1 MLPEK
6 TCVAFFG
13 NDPFW
18 YCQDRISWQ
27 IDRATCIFLSKFSHL
42 FGLLNLIKIRYS
54 IRSSFFIFFSLVA
67 TRGDKKKKMKKEER
81 IEDLILIRLLV
92 YWYSLSLHGSGF
104 NQALSW
110 VTHDLT
116 SWSVSKLEQLV
127 VLVTRCVGKCMNESN
142 LERLNKDI
150 LKTRW
155 FWFYFH
161 QITQFVGY

>member
-42 FGLLNLIKIRYS
+42 FGLL
-54 IRSSFFIFFSLVA
+54 
-67 TRGDKKKKMKKEER
+67 
-81 IEDLILIRLLV
+81 DLILIRLLV

-142 LERLNKDI
+142 LERFKKDI

-161 QITQFVGY
+161 QITQIVGYLCIYP